1 MAANALNNVAKAAV
15 GLGASASRLQASMY
29 NVDGG
34 YRAISGPNRNSWKGL
49 ISNSSLQRNCNRQ
62 GFNSYHGYAHARIGI
77 IANQEGDCNSP
88 DSRLG
93 IGTGGTACGQNGSVT
108 TGNSARCSADNGD
121 RDIRAYGFVMVR

>member
-1 MAANALNNVAKAAV
+1 MQVGNDRRWLSFNHTGNSLHALIA
-15 GLGASASRLQASMY
+15 
-29 NVDGG
+29 DGG